1 MDDLDSGEEGKCY
14 EESLSNSF
22 VRECGLVWSGVGLET
37 CGVGGMWVGI
47 LVGLLDR
54 FSLQ

>member
-22 VRECGLVWSGVGLET
+22 VRECGLVQSR
-37 CGVGGMWVGI
+37 GGDTWVGI

-54 FSLQ
+54 FCLQ